1 MSLELLTI
9 LEEKIQS
16 TLDTVELLNLELEEE
31 KEKNIELS
39 EENKQLKI
47 EHHVWNEKVTGLVNL
62 LREDNTLPSD
72 EANQEATA

>member
-1 MSLELLTI
+1 MSLELLTT

-16 TLDTVELLNLELEEE
+16 TLDTMELLALELEEE

-47 EHHVWNEKVTGLVNL
+47 EHHVWNEKVAGLVNL
-62 LREDNTLPSD
+62 LREDNTLPND
-72 EANQEATA
+72 QEDQAATA

>member
-62 LREDNTLPSD
+62 LREDNTLPSY
-72 EANQEATA
+72 EANQEITA

>member
-16 TLDTVELLNLELEEE
+16 TLDTIELLNLELEEE

-47 EHHVWNEKVTGLVNL
+47 EHNVWNEKVTGLVNL
-62 LREDNTLPSD
+62 LREDNTL
-72 EANQEATA
+72 ANDQENQAATV

>member
-1 MSLELLTI
+1 MSLELLTT

-16 TLDTVELLNLELEEE
+16 TLDTMELLALELEEE

-47 EHHVWNEKVTGLVNL
+47 EHHVWNEKVAGLVNL
-62 LREDNTLPSD
+62 LREDTTLPND
-72 EANQEATA
+72 QEDQAATA